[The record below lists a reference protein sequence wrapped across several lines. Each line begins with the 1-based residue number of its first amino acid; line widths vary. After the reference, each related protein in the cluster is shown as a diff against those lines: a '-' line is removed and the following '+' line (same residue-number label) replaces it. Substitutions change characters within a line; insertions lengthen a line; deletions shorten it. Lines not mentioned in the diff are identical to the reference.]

1 VGTTTF
7 GKGIVQKIFPMSDG
21 SALKLTISHYYTP
34 KGRNIHEVGVEP
46 DVVVEFDGE
55 AYYDEGVDNQLEEA
69 TAYMKT
75 ELLNVAE

>member
-1 VGTTTF
+1 
-7 GKGIVQKIFPMSDG
+7 
-21 SALKLTISHYYTP
+21 
-34 KGRNIHEVGVEP
+34 VEP